1 MTNLPARQTAQLT
14 PDFRERI
21 TPVPHRRWFIAS
33 LLGFGVLVNYLDRVN
48 VSVSQDALHAAFGLT
63 TIQFGFLLSAYNW
76 TYCAL
81 QIPSGFL
88 LDRFGVTKI
97 GRIGTFIWSIA
108 CFCSAGALGIPSMF
122 ASRFLLGVGEA
133 PTFPA
138 CAKAIGYWFPR
149 SERSLATAAF
159 DSAAKMGP
167 AIGVPLMGL
176 VLLRYGWRWSFAVT
190 GIISF
195 FYFLAFCAF
204 YRNPSED
211 RSLGDSERQ
220 FIIRGGAHIEASA
233 QARQKIPFAH
243 MLRQKKVIG
252 LLLGYGS
259 YNYTFYLLLTWLPS
273 YLSKSLGIDL
283 RQSVFY
289 TSVPW
294 AVGAVVELIIGGWLV
309 NALIHRGWD
318 ASRVRQ
324 TVLIAGTSL
333 GLGILGAARAHTPAS
348 AVIWISISMAGL
360 SAAAPVGWSIPALI
374 APEHGVGTLGGI
386 LNTCNQMAAILAPIV
401 TGYIAARTHSFAPA
415 FATAAAILVLGIA
428 AYIVLLG
435 RIEPI
440 PDAM

>member
-1 MTNLPARQTAQLT
+1 MTNLRAQQAGQLL
-14 PDFRERI
+14 PKFSERS
-21 TPVPHRRWFIAS
+21 TRVPHRRWFIAS

-63 TIQFGFLLSAYNW
+63 TVQFGFLLSAYNW

-108 CFCSAGALGIPSMF
+108 CFCSAGAIGIPSMF

-167 AIGVPLMGL
+167 ALGVPLMGIL
-176 VLLRYGWRWSFAVT
+176 LLRYGWRWSFAAT
-190 GIISF
+190 GIVSF
-195 FYFLAFCAF
+195 LYFLAFFAF

-211 RSLGDSERQ
+211 RHLSATERQ
-220 FIIRGGAHIEASA
+220 FIIRGDAHIEGSA
-233 QARQKIPFAH
+233 QVRQKIPFAH

-283 RQSVFY
+283 RQSVLY

-333 GLGILGAARAHTPAS
+333 GLGIVGGARAHTPAS

-440 PDAM
+440 PEAD